1 MGGEQGK
8 ELPEGHG
15 EAERL
20 AEAVEV
26 ASAEDRATGLEK
38 DDREGGLGC
47 AGHPPEEMSSRKFS
61 PGDTGLR
68 VALDLRARSPG

>member
-26 ASAEDRATGLEK
+26 ASEEDRATGLEE
-38 DDREGGLGC
+38 DDRER
-47 AGHPPEEMSSRKFS
+47 E
-61 PGDTGLR
+61 
-68 VALDLRARSPG
+68 V